1 MKEYKGYIEV
11 IVLAIIAI
19 AVSYLFTRFVVILGC
34 KLFEIEFKELMALF
48 VWLVMILIRSLRK
61 E

>member
-1 MKEYKGYIEV
+1 MKKYKEYIEI
-11 IVLAIIAI
+11 IVLVIITI
-19 AVSYLFTRFVVILGC
+19 ALSYLFTRFVVIIGC
-34 KLFEIEFKELMALF
+34 RLFGIEFKELMALF